1 MPKIYSFLYI
11 LCVHM
16 RELQP
21 PILQQRKNVSS
32 SLTDAT
38 RVMPSIDVKSVL
50 VYIISV
56 CFLFCCFSFLYTKNA
71 HVTMV
76 QRRLFIKKNIK
87 FYLELIYFFHIA
99 SLFGYMYFKRKQ
111 KESKWNEKYSFDMM
125 IWFWAWMTLLNTMT
139 QNNLIWLIEGVNNYK
154 VTR

>member
-1 MPKIYSFLYI
+1 MHTHRYAIKIAKNIFLLNI
-11 LCVHM
+11 LCVYM

-56 CFLFCCFSFLYTKNA
+56 CFLFCCFSFLYTKIKNA

-76 QRRLFIKKNIK
+76 HQRRLFIKKNIK

-99 SLFGYMYFKRKQ
+99 SLLGTKRKRKQ
-111 KESKWNEKYSFDMM
+111 KESK
-125 IWFWAWMTLLNTMT
+125 
-139 QNNLIWLIEGVNNYK
+139 
-154 VTR
+154 